1 MSDNSLDTAT
11 VTGNEGSTNASTTN
25 TTSAAESKVFTQD
38 EVNEI
43 VQRRLTQVQ
52 KKFGEVDLDEYREL
66 KDLKSKQEQAN
77 LLKRE
82 KFDEVL
88 QQVKS
93 VSDAQINKLKN
104 ELHAIKV
111 DGSLISA
118 ASARKSVAPDKV
130 AALLKNSV
138 RLADDGSV
146 EVLDDKGQARYN
158 ASTAAPLTVE
168 DLVDEFLHANPF
180 FVQAGP
186 SGTGSQSNRQTLSD
200 KGTLDISSLDMKN
213 PDHRK
218 VYAEYRKKV
227 GIA

>member
-1 MSDNSLDTAT
+1 MSDNTL
-11 VTGNEGSTNASTTN
+11 VNEGVDSNEGTTTSTTN
-25 TTSAAESKVFTQD
+25 TTSEGVAKTFTQE

-43 VQRRLTQVQ
+43 VQRRLAQVQ
-52 KKFGEVDLDEYREL
+52 KKFGEVDLEEYRQLKEL
-66 KDLKSKQEQAN
+66 KTKQEQAN

-93 VSDAQINKLKN
+93 ASDAQIQKLKQ

-118 ASARKSVAPDKV
+118 ASAKKSVAPDKV
-130 AALLKNSV
+130 AALLKSSV

-158 ASTAAPLTVE
+158 PLTAAPLTVE
-168 DLVDEFLHANPF
+168 ELVDEFLQANPF

-186 SGTGSQSNRQTLSD
+186 SGTGSQSNRQSSTD
-200 KGTLDISSLDMKN
+200 IGVLDITKLDMKK
-213 PDHRK
+213 PEDRK
-218 VYAEYRKKV
+218 IYAEYRKKA
-227 GIA
+227 GIQ

>member
-1 MSDNSLDTAT
+1 MSDNSLDTAA
-11 VTGNEGSTNASTTN
+11 VNGNEGQTNASTN

-66 KDLKSKQEQAN
+66 KELKNKQEQAN

-93 VSDAQINKLKN
+93 ASDAQINKLKN

-118 ASARKSVAPDKV
+118 ASSKKSVAPDKV

-146 EVLDDKGQARYN
+146 EVLDDKGQTRYN

-168 DLVDEFLHANPF
+168 DLVDEFLQANPF

-186 SGTGSQSNRQTLSD
+186 SGTGSQSNRQNTNSD
-200 KGTLDISSLDMKN
+200 IGVLDITKLDMTK
-213 PDHRK
+213 PDDRK
-218 VYAEYRKKV
+218 VYAEYRKKA
-227 GIA
+227 GIR

>member
-1 MSDNSLDTAT
+1 MSDNTLVNDNAGS
-11 VTGNEGSTNASTTN
+11 NEGTAASTTN
-25 TTSAAESKVFTQD
+25 TTSEGVAKTFTQD

-66 KDLKSKQEQAN
+66 KELRNKQEQAT

-93 VSDAQINKLKN
+93 ASDAQINKLKN

-118 ASARKSVAPDKV
+118 ASSKKSVAPDKV
-130 AALLKNSV
+130 AALLKSSV

-158 ASTAAPLTVE
+158 PLTAAPLTVE
-168 DLVDEFLHANPF
+168 ELVDEFLHANPF

-186 SGTGSQSNRQTLSD
+186 SGTGSQSNRQTTSD

-213 PDHRK
+213 PEHRK

-227 GIA
+227 GIV

>member
-1 MSDNSLDTAT
+1 MSDNTL
-11 VTGNEGSTNASTTN
+11 VNEGVTSNEGTTTSTTN

-43 VQRRLTQVQ
+43 VQRRLAQVQ
-52 KKFGEVDLDEYREL
+52 KKFGEIDVDEYRQLKEL
-66 KDLKSKQEQAN
+66 KQKQERDQ

-88 QQVKS
+88 QQVKTA
-93 VSDAQINKLKN
+93 SDAQIQKLKQ

-118 ASARKSVAPDKV
+118 ASSRKSVAPDKV

-138 RLADDGSV
+138 KLADDGSV
-146 EVLDDKGQARYN
+146 EVLDDKGQLRYN
-158 ASTAAPLTVE
+158 PLTAAPLTVE
-168 DLVDEFLHANPF
+168 ELVDEFLQANPF

-186 SGTGSQSNRQTLSD
+186 SGTGSQSNRQATPDL
-200 KGTLDISSLDMKN
+200 GNLDISSLDMKN
-213 PDHRK
+213 PAHREI
-218 VYAEYRKKV
+218 YKKARLQ
-227 GIA
+227 GR

>member
-1 MSDNSLDTAT
+1 MSDNSLDTAA
-11 VTGNEGSTNASTTN
+11 VTGNEGLTNASIN
-25 TTSAAESKVFTQD
+25 TTSDGVAKTFTQD

-52 KKFGEVDLDEYREL
+52 KKFGDVDLDEYREL
-66 KDLKSKQEQAN
+66 KELKHKQEQAN

-93 VSDAQINKLKN
+93 ASDAQINKLKN

-118 ASARKSVAPDKV
+118 ASSKKSVAPDKV

-146 EVLDDKGQARYN
+146 EVLDDKGQPRYN
-158 ASTAAPLTVE
+158 ANTAAPLTVE
-168 DLVDEFLHANPF
+168 DLVDEFLQANPF

-186 SGTGSQSNRQTLSD
+186 SGTGSQSNRQKTSD
-200 KGTLDISSLDMKN
+200 IGNVDISSLDMKN
-213 PDHRK
+213 PQHREI
-218 VYAEYRKKV
+218 YKKAMLQ
-227 GIA
+227 GR